1 MAVIN
6 PKEELINLAR
16 RALNHCKNQTTDL
29 TDSIMRMPIEAY
41 IDEDRYRAER
51 NRIFSFLPIAIGLS
65 IELPEP
71 GHYKTLEVLEKPLLL
86 VRGDDRK
93 VRLFLNVCRHRG
105 AKLCETEEGSANRFS
120 CPYHSWV
127 YDRQGNLVAR
137 YAAQTF
143 GDLEHS
149 SLGLTQL
156 GCEEAE
162 GIIWATLG
170 SKEPFDISRWL
181 GAMAP
186 QLRSLDLANWYLFKK
201 RELDGPGW
209 KVTLDGYL
217 EIYHHNTVH
226 GKTVG
231 QHTIGN
237 LLVLDTYGPHQ
248 RLTLGRKSLKSLQNE
263 PEERWEPL
271 EHIRLVHNCFPNLSV
286 SGILGD
292 HCLVSMI
299 FPSARPD
306 STRTIQMILSAKEPL
321 NEIDMEA
328 TSNFSEMVLQAVRD
342 EDYRLG
348 LLIQSG
354 IKSGANHEFLYGKNE
369 PAVQNYHK
377 WIDHFMRQETDLDW
391 ANSLREN

>member
-1 MAVIN
+1 MTQIN
-6 PKEELINLAR
+6 QKEELIGLAR
-16 RALNHCKNQTTDL
+16 RALTHCLNQTTDL
-29 TDSIMRMPIEAY
+29 TDSVMRMPIEAY
-41 IDEDRYRAER
+41 TDEDRYLAER
-51 NRIFSFLPIAIGLS
+51 NRIFSSLPIAVGLS
-65 IELPEP
+65 IDLPQP
-71 GHYKTLEVLEKPLLL
+71 GDYKTLEILEKPLLL

-105 AKLCETEEGSANRFS
+105 AKLCESGEGSVNKFS

-127 YDRQGNLVAR
+127 YDRQGSLVSR

-170 SKEPFDISRWL
+170 SKEPFDIGQWL
-181 GAMAP
+181 GAMGP
-186 QLRSLDLANWYLFKK
+186 QLGTLDLANWHLFKK

-226 GKTVG
+226 GRTVG

-248 RLTLGRKSLKSLQNE
+248 RLTLGRKSLESLEKQ
-263 PEERWEPL
+263 PEELWEPL
-271 EHIRLVHNCFPNLSV
+271 EHIRLVHNCFPNLSI

-299 FPSARPD
+299 FPGSKSD
-306 STRTIQMILSAKEPL
+306 STRTLQMILSAQEPL
-321 NEIDMEA
+321 NEKDIEA
-328 TSNFSEMVLQAVRD
+328 TNNFSNMVLQAVRD

-348 LLIQSG
+348 LLIQAG

-377 WIDHFMRQETDLDW
+377 WIDHFMRQQTDFDW
-391 ANSLREN
+391 ANNLSEQ